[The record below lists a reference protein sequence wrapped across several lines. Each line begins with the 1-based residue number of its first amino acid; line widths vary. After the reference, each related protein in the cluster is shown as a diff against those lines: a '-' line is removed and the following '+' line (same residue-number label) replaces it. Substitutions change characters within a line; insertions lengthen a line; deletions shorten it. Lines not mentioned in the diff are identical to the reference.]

1 MWNNQLYEVYLKED
15 MRGRFWYWNWKM
27 SLAGRIFCHVS
38 NKNDKKTEM
47 NGVCQFHAQCIII
60 QQKSLLFSTL
70 RSERVT
76 LSNQRYLNFHAKKVL
91 KKTHTKLFLNT
102 NAALHVHLHT
112 NISKNSLF
120 CQKKWCGKSWL
131 FIHFMNVLL
140 TQCLS
145 FYHATFHTKMSR
157 VAQIVQMIGLKL
169 GDVWSR

>member
-47 NGVCQFHAQCIII
+47 NGVWQFHAQCIII
-60 QQKSLLFSTL
+60 QHKSLIFLHGARYTFKSKISEFSRQKSSQ
-70 RSERVT
+70 E
-76 LSNQRYLNFHAKKVL
+76 K
-91 KKTHTKLFLNT
+91 HTKLFLNT

-120 CQKKWCGKSWL
+120 CQKKLCGKSWL

-145 FYHATFHTKMSR
+145 FYHATFHTKYLLGSSR
-157 VAQIVQMIGLKL
+157 WLVLVSMI
-169 GDVWSR
+169 